1 MDQPWNELHWL
12 NLMALLHIPK
22 SISIPLH
29 LKELL
34 KVSLDKKL
42 FEYDGTF
49 TVISVF
55 SKRSW
60 LPTHTLWLTSNP

>member
-1 MDQPWNELHWL
+1 MAQLWNELHWL
-12 NLMALLHIPK
+12 NLMAFLHIPK
-22 SISIPLH
+22 SISITLH

-42 FEYDGTF
+42 FEYDGIF

-55 SKRSW
+55 SKRS
-60 LPTHTLWLTSNP
+60 